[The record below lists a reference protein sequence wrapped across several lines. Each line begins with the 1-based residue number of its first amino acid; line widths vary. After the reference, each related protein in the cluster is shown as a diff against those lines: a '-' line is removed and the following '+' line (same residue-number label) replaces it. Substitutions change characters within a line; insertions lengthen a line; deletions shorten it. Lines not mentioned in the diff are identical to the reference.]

1 MEQWVRPE
9 AAVTAS
15 LTRRP
20 VSKWKK
26 RLPFFIAYG
35 VLGITTMPIIL
46 MYIWLLLSS
55 FAKQMKYGFIPVS
68 FTLEN
73 WKFLWT
79 NVEHGGTTL
88 PSIWTTTWN
97 SFLFSIT
104 LTMLEVLIGVMAG
117 YALSRIEFP
126 GRQMLMK
133 TTLILHAF
141 PSVAL
146 LIAVYYI
153 LNFLGLFDTLF
164 GVLLVKTALQIPMT
178 AWIVKG
184 FFDNV
189 PWDVEWA
196 GLIDGCSRLK
206 VWLTIVLPMIKP
218 GIAAVSIFSFLSGWS
233 EFLLLYMFIVSDDN
247 ITLASY
253 LQKLISDPNLVDYG
267 LLSAVSLFYMLPVI
281 LFFIFTQK
289 SLMEVSAGGGKG
301 V

>member
-35 VLGITTMPIIL
+35 LLGITTMPIIL

-55 FAKQMKYGFIPVS
+55 FAKQMKYGFIPDG

-88 PSIWTTTWN
+88 PSIWTATWN

-196 GLIDGCSRLK
+196 GLIDGCGRLK